1 MHIGIPYT
9 CNIRVPKISG
19 MKKILIVL
27 SVVVG
32 LFLILLFMLPL
43 FFRGDIARII
53 EKQSAKYLNAELEI
67 ESIGLSM
74 FKSFPNLNVSVKNVI
89 LTGKGEFEGDTVAVV
104 PLFTASVDV
113 VSLLGGKEI
122 DIPKIFL
129 KDARL
134 ALEINARG
142 KNNWDVFIQK
152 KTDAVP
158 TEKLPEDSGK
168 KSKEQVLLLHDI
180 VVENLSLNYQDQ
192 PASAALSVDRMD
204 LELSGNLG
212 AAHTFLAVDLKM
224 EELSFRQKNNIW
236 ISPTNV
242 RWQAEIDA
250 APQTGIFEIRKNKL
264 LLNDLQLELAGKA
277 ARQKGKIGLD
287 LRLKTPDTRFE
298 SLLALVPKNYR
309 TYMQGLQTTG
319 SFTFDLSVRGEY
331 YQNHLPAF
339 ALNFTIENGSIQYPE
354 LPEKIE
360 KIDMVLNVEN
370 PGGSIDSTSIDLQ
383 RLSFDLARNPFEIYL
398 QITGIDDPV
407 LNGGAQGKIDLSKL
421 QKALPL
427 KNVTLKGEITTD
439 LTFKGKYRYI
449 EEQEYE
455 KFTAGGKL
463 SFRNISYADAQFPE
477 GIRIPSGEVTVSPA
491 RLNLDNLKVQF
502 EASDVTFRGYVTGY
516 LPYILKNETLKG
528 NFTLS
533 SNYLDLNEF
542 IRSGHSSGGT
552 GTQSDGSATVTE
564 APIIPAN
571 LDLQL
576 DTRFRT
582 VVLDKLEI
590 REIKGSIGLAR
601 SIASLN
607 KVNMYLLNGSLTI
620 DGQYKAE
627 KYKFPHFDFHLNAM
641 DFDLQEAYRSFAFI
655 RKNLPIAQNC
665 KGKISSRLQLS
676 SDLSMDLALRTN
688 TLNGEGFIASQGI
701 LIEGNPSVLK
711 LADIVKN
718 DELSRLS
725 ISSLR
730 IDFRIQNGNITVA
743 PFTTKL
749 AGNPATIYGSQ
760 TAEGKI
766 DYTLS
771 LNVDRKFFGKDME
784 NLLSAIPGSGNIQNL
799 DVDARI
805 TGTLNHPEVKADL
818 SKAINKVRKAAE
830 KDLKKKALKGLE
842 KLFK

>member
-1 MHIGIPYT
+1 MPT
-9 CNIRVPKISG
+9 ALKVPKIPG
-19 MKKILIVL
+19 MKKILIAL

-32 LFLILLFMLPL
+32 LFLLLLLLLPL

-53 EKQSAKYLNAELEI
+53 EKQSAKYLNAELKI
-67 ESIGLSM
+67 ESLRLSM

-89 LTGKGEFEGDTVAVV
+89 LTGKGEFEGDTVAFL

-113 VSLLGGKEI
+113 LSLLGGKEI

-134 ALEINARG
+134 APEINAGG
-142 KNNWDVFIQK
+142 KNNWDVLIQK
-152 KTDAVP
+152 KTDAAP
-158 TEKLPEDSGK
+158 IKKLPENEGK
-168 KSKEQVLLLHDI
+168 KSKEQALLLNDI
-180 VVENLSLNYQDQ
+180 VVENLSLSYVDR
-192 PASAALSVDRMD
+192 PASAVLSVSRID
-204 LELSGNLG
+204 LELSGHLG
-212 AAHTFLAVDLKM
+212 DARTSLAVDLKM
-224 EELSFRQKNNIW
+224 EELSFRQKNNVW

-242 RWQAEIDA
+242 GWQAEIDA
-250 APQTGIFEIRKNKL
+250 APRTGTFEIRKNKL
-264 LLNDLQLELAGKA
+264 LLNDLQLELGGKA
-277 ARQKGKIGLD
+277 ARQEDKLWLD
-287 LRLKTPDTRFE
+287 LRLNAPDTRFE

-309 TYMQGLQTTG
+309 AYMQGLQATG
-319 SFTFDLSVRGEY
+319 SFTFDLTARGECY
-331 YQNHLPAF
+331 PNHLPAF
-339 ALNFTIENGSIQYPE
+339 ALNFTIRDGSIRYPE

-360 KIDMVLNVEN
+360 KIDMVLNVKN

-383 RLSFDLARNPFEIYL
+383 RLSFDMARNPFEIYL
-398 QITGIDDPV
+398 QIAGIADPL
-407 LNGGAQGKIDLSKL
+407 LNGGAKGRIDFGKL
-421 QKALPL
+421 QKTLPL
-427 KNVTLKGEITTD
+427 KNVTLEGEVTTD

-449 EEQEYE
+449 EEKEYE
-455 KFTAGGKL
+455 KFTAEGKL
-463 SFRNISYADAQFPE
+463 SFRNILFADARFPE

-491 RLNLDNLKVQF
+491 RLNLDNLKVQLNT
-502 EASDVTFRGYVTGY
+502 SDVIFKGYVSGY
-516 LPYILKNETLKG
+516 LPYIFKNETLKG
-528 NFTLS
+528 NFTLT

-542 IRSGHSSGGT
+542 IRSGHSSRDT
-552 GTQSDGSATVTE
+552 STPSNRPAAVTE

-576 DTRFRT
+576 DTRLRT

-590 REIKGSIGLAR
+590 REVKGNIGLAR
-601 SIASLN
+601 SIASLD
-607 KVNMYLLNGSLTI
+607 KLNMRLLNGSLTI

-627 KYKFPHFDFHLNAM
+627 KYKFPHFDLRLNAA
-641 DFDLQEAYRSFAFI
+641 DFDLQEAYRSFAFV

-665 KGKISSRLQLS
+665 KGKVSSRLQLS
-676 SDLSMDLALRTN
+676 SDLSMDLTLRTN

-749 AGNPATIYGSQ
+749 AGNPATIYGNQ
-760 TAEGKI
+760 TADGKI

-771 LNVDRKFFGKDME
+771 LNVDRKFFGKDIE
-784 NLLSAIPGSGNIQNL
+784 NLLSALPGSGNIQNL
-799 DVDARI
+799 DIDARV
-805 TGTLNHPEVKADL
+805 TGTLNHPEVKTDL